1 MSRRPLDP
9 RVPEEARTALQS
21 LLGRE
26 VSVREE
32 DAQDPTELVVRY
44 TDGAG
49 RLVAAWVFQRVLVL
63 ALGAAL
69 TMIPRAHVEEAV
81 LRGGTDADL
90 EDNFREVANVL
101 AKVAADILG
110 SRAVLES
117 VTDDRATLLR
127 TARQVSVFGAHW
139 SVLAIFIEG
148 YPGGHVALALVPA
161 DDSGAE

>member
-9 RVPEEARTALQS
+9 KVTEEARAALHA

-26 VSVREE
+26 VRVREE
-32 DAQDPTELVVRY
+32 HAQDPSDLVVRY

-69 TMIPRAHVEEAV
+69 TMVPPAHVEEAL
-81 LRGGTDADL
+81 LRGGADADL
-90 EDNFREVANVL
+90 EENFREVANVL

-139 SVLAIFIEG
+139 SVLDVFIEG
-148 YPGGHVALALVPA
+148 YPGGHVALALLPA
-161 DDSGAE
+161 DDSAS